1 MLPKDVHT
9 LIPRTCGN
17 VTLCGKRDFKD
28 AIKVKDLEIDCP
40 ELSRTAQSNQMS
52 SGFREAKRCQ

>member
-1 MLPKDVHT
+1 MPPKDVHT

-28 AIKVKDLEIDCP
+28 AIKVKDLEI
-40 ELSRTAQSNQMS
+40 ERLSWDIQD
-52 SGFREAKRCQ
+52 GPI